1 MKMKAMLSP
10 TKEDNM
16 HMLQHTPF
24 NPWKPAFR
32 LMGAPTDAA
41 SWLPAFDITE
51 TDNAVVLRG
60 DVPGVLQED
69 IEIRVEDG
77 ILTVRGERERAEKVN
92 GFGRSERLFGKFKR
106 TFRLGDSLDADGI
119 KASYANGVLELT
131 LPKREP
137 AETSRLI
144 PIN

>member
-1 MKMKAMLSP
+1 
-10 TKEDNM
+10 M

-32 LMGAPTDAA
+32 LLGGPTDPA

-69 IEIRVEDG
+69 IEVRVEDG
-77 ILTVRGERERAEKVN
+77 ILTVRGERKRAEKVN
-92 GFGRSERLFGKFKR
+92 GFARSERLFGKFER

>member
-1 MKMKAMLSP
+1 
-10 TKEDNM
+10 M

-32 LMGAPTDAA
+32 LLGAPMDTA
-41 SWLPAFDITE
+41 SWLPAFDIAE

-69 IEIRVEDG
+69 IEVRVEDG
-77 ILTVRGERERAEKVN
+77 ILTVRGERKRAEKVN
-92 GFGRSERLFGKFKR
+92 GFARSERSFGKFER
-106 TFRLGDSLDADGI
+106 RFRLGDSLDADGI

>member
-1 MKMKAMLSP
+1 
-10 TKEDNM
+10 M

-24 NPWKPAFR
+24 NPWRPAFR
-32 LMGAPTDAA
+32 LLGAHADPV

-51 TDNAVVLRG
+51 TDDAVVLRG
-60 DVPGVLQED
+60 DVPGVPQED
-69 IEIRVEDG
+69 IEVRIEDDV
-77 ILTVRGERERAEKVN
+77 LTVRGERKRIEKGD
-92 GFGRSERLFGKFKR
+92 GFARSERLYGKFER
-106 TFRLGDSLDADGI
+106 AFRLGDSVDADGV

-137 AETSRLI
+137 ADTSRLV

>member
-1 MKMKAMLSP
+1 
-10 TKEDNM
+10 M

-32 LMGAPTDAA
+32 FLGAPTDTA

-69 IEIRVEDG
+69 IEVRVEDG
-77 ILTVRGERERAEKVN
+77 VLTVRGERKRAEKVN
-92 GFGRSERLFGKFKR
+92 GFARSERLFGKFER